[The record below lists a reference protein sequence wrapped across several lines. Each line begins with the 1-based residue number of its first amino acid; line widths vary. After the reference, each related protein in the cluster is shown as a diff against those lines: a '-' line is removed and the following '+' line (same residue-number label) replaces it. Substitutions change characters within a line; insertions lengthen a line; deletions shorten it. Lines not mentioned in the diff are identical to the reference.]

1 MAVNQ
6 NLKNALA
13 DAGLTVEEF
22 ASILAVDPKSVS
34 RWIAGTSTPYP
45 RHRTAIS
52 RALALDE
59 AMLWPDR
66 AARTVELDGQ
76 PHLPPVDTNS
86 QLRVWSDSQDAS
98 APDPV
103 HFIQQASGP
112 IDLLDSDLWFYLA
125 GPVADALIAHA
136 STGHPIRVAT
146 SAPRPNLAPLI
157 RQPGV
162 QLRCVDESDVA
173 LICTPTTMVIA
184 SRLGAV
190 ANQPP
195 ALFGATAAGADGL
208 YDRLVNLF
216 ETAWEDPVEI
226 ITTIDQLEDYRN
238 SGYNELEDDPDDDLD
253 ADAEP
258 DGETRTASEQS
269 DVLDPPAPS
278 TPPARRWPGSRSQQR
293 AT

>member
-22 ASILAVDPKSVS
+22 ASILAVDPKSVG

-59 AMLWPDR
+59 AVLWPDR
-66 AARTVELDGQ
+66 ASRTVELDGQ

-86 QLRVWSDSQDAS
+86 QLRVWSDSQDDS
-98 APDPV
+98 APHPV
-103 HFIQQASGP
+103 TFIQQASGP

-125 GPVADALIAHA
+125 GPVADAVIAHA
-136 STGHPIRVAT
+136 GTGQPVRVAT

-157 RQPGV
+157 GQPGV
-162 QLRCVDESDVA
+162 QLRCVEESDVA
-173 LICTPTTMVIA
+173 VICTPTTMMIA
-184 SRLGAV
+184 SRLGGV

-195 ALFGATAAGADGL
+195 ALFRAQAAGSDGL

-216 ETAWEDPVEI
+216 QTAWEDPVET
-226 ITTIDQLEDYRN
+226 ITTIAQLEDYRN
-238 SGYNELEDDPDDDLD
+238 SAYSELEDDLDD
-253 ADAEP
+253 DAEP
-258 DGETRTASEQS
+258 DGDESPATQPS